1 MGTGKPRKEDGSLK
15 ETKAPFDIYLITD
28 GTGSSPSN
36 LITRVEEALAGGIG
50 AVQLREKGL
59 CGAKLL
65 TLARQMRELTA
76 RYNAKLLINDRVDI
90 ALLSEAD
97 GVHLGHGSMPPEAAR
112 SLLGPK
118 KLIGVSTHSL
128 GEAKEAQALGADFIV
143 FGPVYHTASK
153 AAYGRPAGV
162 KALKET
168 VAAVRVPVYGLGG
181 IDIENTQEVLDTGC
195 AGVALISAILS
206 APEVR
211 KSAEA
216 LVEALIKRRLKD
228 GQQGRP

>member
-153 AAYGRPAGV
+153 AAYGPPAGV
-162 KALKET
+162 TALKEI
-168 VAAVRVPVYGLGG
+168 VAAIKVPVYGLGG
-181 IDIENTQEVLDTGC
+181 INIENTQEVLDTGC

-216 LVEALIKRRLKD
+216 LIETLIKRRLKD

>member
-1 MGTGKPRKEDGSLK
+1 MGTGKPRKEDCSLK

-28 GTGSSPSN
+28 GTGSSPSD
-36 LITRVEEALAGGIG
+36 LITKVDEALAGGIR

-59 CGAKLL
+59 GGAKLL

-97 GVHLGHGSMPPEAAR
+97 GVHLGHGSMPPDAAR
-112 SLLGPK
+112 RLLGTQR
-118 KLIGVSTHSL
+118 LIGVSTHTLS
-128 GEAKEAQALGADFIV
+128 EAREAEANGADFIV
-143 FGPVYHTASK
+143 FGPVYYTASK
-153 AAYGRPAGV
+153 AAYGPPAGAQ
-162 KALKET
+162 ALKET
-168 VAAVRVPVYGLGG
+168 ATAIKIPVYGLGG
-181 IDIENTQEVLDTGC
+181 INIENIQEAVDTGC

-211 KSAEA
+211 KSAGA
-216 LVEALIKRRLKD
+216 LVEALRKRRLKD

>member
-1 MGTGKPRKEDGSLK
+1 MGAGKPSKKEGPLK
-15 ETKAPFDIYLITD
+15 KTKAPFDIYLITD
-28 GTGSSPSN
+28 GTGSSPSD
-36 LITRVEEALAGGIG
+36 LITKVEEALAGGIR

-97 GVHLGHGSMPPEAAR
+97 GVHLGHGSMPTDAAR
-112 SLLGPK
+112 RLLGQK
-118 KLIGVSTHSL
+118 MLIGVSTHSL
-128 GEAKEAQALGADFIV
+128 IEAREAEALGADFIV
-143 FGPVYHTASK
+143 FGPIYYTASK
-153 AAYGRPAGV
+153 AACGPPAGV
-162 KALKET
+162 GALKET
-168 VAAVRVPVYGLGG
+168 VAAIKVPVYGLGG
-181 IDIENTQEVLDTGC
+181 INIENIQEALDTGC

-211 KSAEA
+211 KSAGA

-228 GQQGRP
+228 GQQGRT